1 MGTQFLL
8 VQLLSC
14 SLGKSLNLVQ
24 TCSVHMLHLPLF
36 FYFFISPFTV
46 SMSVK
51 SILERATPVFRPSG
65 PKRSSDS
72 CHLIPAMFMRQP
84 GAHQRSFSS
93 YLVKGQPILSVWME
107 TESPTG
113 VYFKSPLLVTH
124 CVVVTLEK
132 EMAKEILLL
141 CSWDQTLP

>member
-1 MGTQFLL
+1 MEKEMGTQFLL

-51 SILERATPVFRPSG
+51 SILERATPVFPSPSG
-65 PKRSSDS
+65 PKR
-72 CHLIPAMFMRQP
+72 
-84 GAHQRSFSS
+84 FS
-93 YLVKGQPILSVWME
+93 
-107 TESPTG
+107 
-113 VYFKSPLLVTH
+113 
-124 CVVVTLEK
+124 
-132 EMAKEILLL
+132 
-141 CSWDQTLP
+141 